1 MNRRAQCGTANVGS
15 VTQETARGGM
25 QKIKAQPDDISVR
38 GIELEPAVARLMT
51 KASLDGSPRSPRSPE
66 LSMNYA
72 RTQWKLALHWQGFFF
87 FGELDARPCHIPV
100 PPTRRRD
107 DDGDEAGHID

>member
-1 MNRRAQCGTANVGS
+1 MNRRAQCGTANVRS

-51 KASLDGSPRSPRSPE
+51 
-66 LSMNYA
+66 
-72 RTQWKLALHWQGFFF
+72 
-87 FGELDARPCHIPV
+87 
-100 PPTRRRD
+100 
-107 DDGDEAGHID
+107 